1 MSNSDAIAYAQVAL
15 ITLKKNNYK
24 ITLDNLYGAMNEM
37 FDLFSEDSIHD
48 ELLCLTDYECWKAKH
63 DIN

>member
-1 MSNSDAIAYAQVAL
+1 MQIAL
-15 ITLKKNNYK
+15 ITLKNNNNE

-37 FDLFSEDSIHD
+37 FDLFSEDSIYD
-48 ELLCLTDYECWKAKH
+48 ELLCLTDYECWNAKY